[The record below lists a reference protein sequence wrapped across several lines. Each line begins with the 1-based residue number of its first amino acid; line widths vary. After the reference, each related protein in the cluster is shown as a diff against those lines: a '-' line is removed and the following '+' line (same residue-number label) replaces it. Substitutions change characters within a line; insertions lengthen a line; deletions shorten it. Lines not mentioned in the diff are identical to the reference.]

1 MDVCIWFSP
10 CSCFEIWL
18 HDVQNTTG
26 VVGHH
31 LLYLRELGSG
41 TSLHIPSDRVLWGIK
56 IYMCMA
62 YANAKM
68 SSDVPQRWTK
78 YVLTNILVSSCNLE
92 WSRRKQFL
100 LELTLKSYATLV
112 SEAVVHIKVCTK
124 PHYQKCWCTNV
135 TDYEISLKVAYIWH
149 AVTAIAP
156 RSHPHTDMQCIII
169 LYDEQ
174 NMLFIHY
181 PCMYAYIACK
191 PPVHA
196 HTK

>member
-1 MDVCIWFSP
+1 
-10 CSCFEIWL
+10 
-18 HDVQNTTG
+18 
-26 VVGHH
+26 
-31 LLYLRELGSG
+31 
-41 TSLHIPSDRVLWGIK
+41 
-56 IYMCMA
+56 
-62 YANAKM
+62 M

-156 RSHPHTDMQCIII
+156 RSHPHTDMQCMCII
-169 LYDEQ
+169 LHDEQ
-174 NMLFIHY
+174 NTLFIHY

-196 HTK
+196 HTKIISRALLIQLAYTMELVQLSTVWRSGRFRLLVQWLQIVKEGIDYF